1 MDRTALSNHPDD
13 VAQRA
18 RIMDQLQQATAQAT
32 AQAQQARMGSSE
44 RAGAQAEANWANQRM
59 KNVQEN
65 MGSTSAHG
73 GISAAQTLY
82 NMGYR
87 EQPRPDSFMANDG
100 RSMEQKMAMANG
112 GTVRRKRGSRG
123 GRSRARGFAPKTGGS
138 DYTDTPKGAAGAAAP
153 QPQQQAAPLRI
164 PDTPLSMMGPADLS
178 SEQLPMMRLQDF
190 ADGGMIEGPGS
201 GTSDSIET
209 EKDEGTFIMP
219 ADSTRTL
226 GKKALNNLAKVPV
239 RLSNGEF
246 EFTPEQ
252 THNIGAAVLT
262 ALKDATH
269 TPVDAGSSSAK
280 APKARGF
287 ALGGMVPFGSVGS
300 VARAG
305 SRDIERQ
312 SAANMDQARQAE
324 DLRKS
329 GAIFNAR
336 LSRDAALDDM
346 TFGQMEQQQ
355 NDQRRYASHPIEA
368 GWAAEERAAAENMRR
383 QGAIFDDFLAGKGNP
398 MNMFANGG
406 LVQRPRGFFAEH
418 KAGLNEYADG
428 GTVSTAGMYYAD
440 GSPVGAMGGGGGMY
454 DDEELRRLR
463 RMGGASGDLMKTA
476 GGAMIGGPAAPQ
488 RQQISP
494 SNIFPQGHPSAGANV
509 YGGTG
514 VELGSSGKFAKVPE
528 NIGHQPGRQ
537 AQQPNSFGDAEAA
550 AKDPTIKQVAALP
563 PAPPPAAR
571 GFSPAAPAAAE
582 RTTQAPVPAA
592 VPAVPSQAIDERT
605 PAFPKGDNPQAQAA
619 LNHAEQVRARALA
632 TGSVAPQPAG
642 AEPARG
648 APAAPVSQAQV
659 QAAYDAWQQAKPG
672 WYQQS
677 TPPSAARERA
687 AEAAYGQALQD
698 SYRSS
703 VTQNVPTA
711 AHQAE
716 AAAARNAPP
725 PGGPSQPNPTDQRL
739 AAGTQTAPRSRGE
752 RAGQDFDRTGMTN
765 AQVAEA
771 NPQGQVRVSRQP
783 NGTMSFSGEDVRGAV
798 SYTDEQG
805 NALPGG
811 GPRGRGFARVDSAP
825 AGSTVAM
832 DGEGNYAFATSGSGM
847 RSGPMQTAAAQ
858 QPAYGSRGFVP
869 ALPAGMTGEQ
879 MAQYARE
886 VEAAR
891 TNARGAQ
898 IAENLQGNKSLR
910 DWNDLRSPVGLAR
923 RNLDFDMKNAP
934 PDRTLSGKQGASG
947 GGGSLAQQAAAQAY
961 GRLAAVQF
969 TQAGNEGIIAEN
981 TRRYDDQA
989 GVRERAYGDAREQ
1002 VDYDRNRQAV
1012 ADRYDYRAKDVQ
1024 LEAAQRMGRLQGAY
1038 MAESNP
1044 EKKAMYASEL
1054 AALQGKGQPEQQ
1066 PRWKTSVVPG
1076 GTDEQGNRLPG
1087 YAVMTDEMTGESRVI
1102 NHGAAGKAL
1111 PAPPAK
1117 SQRVVGHVY
1126 QTSKGPMRWTAQGFT
1141 DA

>member
-44 RAGAQAEANWANQRM
+44 RAGAQAEANWANRRM

-65 MGSTSAHG
+65 MGSTSAYG

-100 RSMEQKMAMANG
+100 SSLEQKMAMANG

-178 SEQLPMMRLQDF
+178 SEELPTMRLQEF
-190 ADGGMIEGPGS
+190 ADGGPVPWIGDYKPGNPAAWEIGYKTANLGSPVGPGATAFDNRS
-201 GTSDSIET
+201 LEQKMQKTRAMGLAEGGMIRGPGTGTSDSIET
-209 EKDEGTFIMP
+209 AKDEGTFIMP
-219 ADSTRTL
+219 ADSTEALGQQAL
-226 GKKALNNLAKVPV
+226 GKLAKVPV

-346 TFGQMEQQQ
+346 TFRQMEQQQ
-355 NDQRRYASHPIEA
+355 NDQRRYASRPIEA

-440 GSPVGAMGGGGGMY
+440 G
-454 DDEELRRLR
+454 R
-463 RMGGASGDLMKTA
+463 
-476 GGAMIGGPAAPQ
+476 
-488 RQQISP
+488 
-494 SNIFPQGHPSAGANV
+494 
-509 YGGTG
+509 
-514 VELGSSGKFAKVPE
+514 ELGSSGQFVKVPE
-528 NIGHQPGRQ
+528 GIGHQPGRQ
-537 AQQPNSFGDAEAA
+537 SDVVQTAEPSRTQQPTQAA
-550 AKDPTIKQVAALP
+550 QPAQA
-563 PAPPPAAR
+563 APPPAPAYTGDAGRGKVNPPAAEPAR
-571 GFSPAAPAAAE
+571 ELPEWSRDQMPYREQMRNLGSALLQAPVTAAKHLVSAPGYGFNSDMKRPAPAAPAPQ
-582 RTTQAPVPAA
+582 TAP
-592 VPAVPSQAIDERT
+592 
-605 PAFPKGDNPQAQAA
+605 GNP
-619 LNHAEQVRARALA
+619 
-632 TGSVAPQPAG
+632 
-642 AEPARG
+642 
-648 APAAPVSQAQV
+648 
-659 QAAYDAWQQAKPG
+659 
-672 WYQQS
+672 
-677 TPPSAARERA
+677 
-687 AEAAYGQALQD
+687 
-698 SYRSS
+698 
-703 VTQNVPTA
+703 
-711 AHQAE
+711 
-716 AAAARNAPP
+716 APP
-725 PGGPSQPNPTDQRL
+725 VQEASSPNPTDQRL
-739 AAGTQTAPRSRGE
+739 AAGTQAAPRSRGE
-752 RAGQDFDRTGMTN
+752 QAGQHFDRTGMTN

-898 IAENLQGNKSLR
+898 IAEDMRGNKALR
-910 DWNDLRSPVGLAR
+910 DWNDLRSPVSVAR
-923 RNLDFDMKNAP
+923 HNA
-934 PDRTLSGKQGASG
+934 DVTLTSLFASPEAKQVAG
-947 GGGSLAQQAAAQAY
+947 QTINK
-961 GRLAAVQF
+961 LAAMQF
-969 TQAGNEGIIAEN
+969 AQAGNEGIIAEN

-1012 ADRYDYRAKDVQ
+1012 ADRDDYRAKDVQ

-1044 EKKAMYASEL
+1044 EKKAMYAREL

-1102 NHGAAGKAL
+1102 NPGAAGQAL

-1126 QTSKGPMRWTAQGFT
+1126 QTSKGPMRWTDQGFT